1 MTSTKFQRVWDAL
14 IAKETIYGNL
24 VSRKASLEAELER
37 ARQDNKEWTMLR
49 DLIVETSNKVQLDV
63 AERIS
68 SIVSLALS
76 STGFDYSFVIKF
88 VQRRGT
94 TEADLLFVKDGEELN
109 PLTCSGGGALDIASF
124 ALRIAIWSLNKKSP
138 VFILDE
144 PFKHLSKDM
153 QVACG
158 QMMHALAEKFS
169 LQIIMVSH
177 NEEIIS
183 SADNLIT
190 IGK

>member
-1 MTSTKFQRVWDAL
+1 MASTKFQRVWDTL
-14 IAKETIYGNL
+14 IAKETIYSNL
-24 VSRKASLEAELER
+24 VSRKASLESELER

-144 PFKHLSKDM
+144 PFKHLSRICK
-153 QVACG
+153 
-158 QMMHALAEKFS
+158 
-169 LQIIMVSH
+169 
-177 NEEIIS
+177 
-183 SADNLIT
+183 
-190 IGK
+190 